1 MYCVHTYLAYVA
13 QDPCEISEVNTQLV
27 QIPRMVIFVAFA
39 VVLSNIQY
47 CDGEQGNSVF
57 G

>member
-13 QDPCEISEVNTQLV
+13 QDPCEILGANTRLV
-27 QIPRMVIFVAFA
+27 QKLRRAIIVAFA

-47 CDGEQGNSVF
+47 SDG
-57 G
+57 